1 LGDPNNQI
9 WLFGSSKENRR
20 NQIWW

>member
-9 WLFGSSKENRR
+9 WLFGSSKENWR